1 MPTNFDVMKRFG
13 EKLRALRQRRGFT
26 MRRLG
31 DLVGVRDSYIS
42 QLETG
47 DKLPNVAM
55 LIKIADVFQVSLD
68 QLARDELDLE

>member
-1 MPTNFDVMKRFG
+1 MPTNFAAMKRFG
-13 EKLRALRQRRGFT
+13 EKLRTLRHRHGLT

-47 DKLPNVAM
+47 DKLPNVVM